1 MKKILIVFLMTLMFV
16 FPSSRSSYAV
26 DAVIDVANLIQS
38 IMKIF
43 SMSKNVSNQI
53 SQIEHQYTMIRNQ
66 LRQLERLSG
75 SWSDY
80 TNLLNSVGVDLNAL
94 TGNSLDE
101 IGYSSNINSKW
112 KHFFPDDF
120 SQLSMDEW
128 DTYISKWDTL
138 LKGVSQNAAV
148 AQKSMGRVQKN
159 TLRAQEVLTKAEA
172 AEGEV
177 AQMQALNQQVALSNA
192 TLNDLMTVSATT
204 GRVLASGA
212 AREAAEREVGRAA
225 SDNLM
230 KNYTDKGAAPDMSFN
245 PYFKH

>member
-16 FPSSRSSYAV
+16 FPVSRSSYAI

-38 IMKIF
+38 IMKII
-43 SMSKNVSNQI
+43 SMGKNVSNQV
-53 SQIEHQYTMIRNQ
+53 SQIAHQYTIIRNQ
-66 LRQLERLSG
+66 LTQLECLSG
-75 SWSDY
+75 NWASY
-80 TNLLNSVGVDLNAL
+80 NNLLRAVGVDLEQL
-94 TGNSLDE
+94 TGSLDE
-101 IGYSSNINSKW
+101 IGYSSNIDSKW
-112 KHFFPDDF
+112 KNFFPEDF

-128 DTYISKWDTL
+128 DTYISKWDKL
-138 LKGVSQNAAV
+138 LKGVAQNAAV

-177 AQMQALNQQVALSNA
+177 AQMQALNQQVALSTA
-192 TLNDLMTVSATT
+192 ALNDLMTVSATT

-225 SDNLM
+225 SANLL